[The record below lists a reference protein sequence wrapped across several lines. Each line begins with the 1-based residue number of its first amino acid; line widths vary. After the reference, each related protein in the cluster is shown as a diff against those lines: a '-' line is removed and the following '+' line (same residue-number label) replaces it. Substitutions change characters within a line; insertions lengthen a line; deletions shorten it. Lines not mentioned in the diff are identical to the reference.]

1 MNPITTRL
9 LAAAVLASLLG
20 GCSMFGVRS
29 DYQQAQETRPL
40 EIPPGL
46 DAPAASTTMLVPA
59 VAGGSAPA
67 NVAAAPAPIA
77 PGPESTLALADSAA
91 GAWRRVG
98 LALERSGVAQIVA
111 RDEAAGTFTLSG
123 TSRETRPAEGG
134 FLKRMFSGGEKVE
147 ETTVT
152 RVVRISAEGSG
163 SSVRV
168 EDEQGQPVADDLA
181 RRVIAALSQRL
192 G

>member
-1 MNPITTRL
+1 MNPTTTRL

-46 DAPAASTTMLVPA
+46 DTPTTSTTMLVPA
-59 VAGGSAPA
+59 VEGGSAPIDA
-67 NVAAAPAPIA
+67 GTVPAQIV
-77 PGPESTLALADSAA
+77 PGEDSTLALADSAA

-98 LALERSGVAQIVA
+98 LALERSGVAEITA
-111 RDEAAGTFTLSG
+111 RDEGAGTFTLSG

-134 FLKRMFSGGEKVE
+134 FIKRMFSGGDKVE
-147 ETTVT
+147 ETAVT

-163 SSVRV
+163 SVVRV

-181 RRVIAALSQRL
+181 RRVIAALRQRL